1 MVDQI
6 EFMLQWKKTLCRHT
20 ENNNDDWNDTYHN
33 MIGTKYVVVQ
43 YMAKDSSTRSGAIR
57 LK

>member
-33 MIGTKYVVVQ
+33 MIAKKYVVVQ
-43 YMAKDSSTRSGAIR
+43 YMAKDSDVQQGVVR
-57 LK
+57 

>member
-6 EFMLQWKKTLCRHT
+6 EFMLPWNKTLCRHT

-33 MIGTKYVVVQ
+33 TICCRT
-43 YMAKDSSTRSGAIR
+43 MAKHSDIQPGVVR
-57 LK
+57 